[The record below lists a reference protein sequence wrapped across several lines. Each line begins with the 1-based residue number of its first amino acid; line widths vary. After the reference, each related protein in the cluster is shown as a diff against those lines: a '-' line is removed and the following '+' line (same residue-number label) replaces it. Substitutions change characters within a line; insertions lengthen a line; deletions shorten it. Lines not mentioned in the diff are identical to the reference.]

1 MRTAPTGIAPMSR
14 YPAGLRRLHW
24 LTVLLVA
31 AAYLLIEQRG
41 LFPRGSAGRNAMMQ
55 GHFWTGV
62 SILAFTAWRI
72 ALRVRARGAVPPVSP
87 ALPAWQEWLS
97 RVLHLSIYAFLV
109 AMPLLGLAAMWSGGR
124 TLELP
129 FGGIALPSPLPVDRA
144 LAHRIEDLH
153 GEIGEIFYWVFGLH
167 IVAALYHH
175 AWRRDDTLRRML

>member
-1 MRTAPTGIAPMSR
+1 MNVVGMSR

-24 LTVLLVA
+24 LTALLVA

-41 LFPRGSAGRNAMMQ
+41 IFPRGSTGRTAMMQ
-55 GHFWTGV
+55 AHFWTGTA
-62 SILAFTAWRI
+62 ILAFTAWRI
-72 ALRVRARGAVPPVSP
+72 ALCVRARGTLPPVAP
-87 ALPAWQEWLS
+87 ALPAWQHGLS
-97 RVLHLSIYAFLV
+97 RVLHVAIYAFLV
-109 AMPLLGLAAMWSGGR
+109 AMPLLGMAAMWSSGR
-124 TLELP
+124 TLQLP
-129 FGGIALPSPLPVDRA
+129 FGGLALPSPLPLDRA

>member
-1 MRTAPTGIAPMSR
+1 MTIAPMSR

-41 LFPRGSAGRNAMMQ
+41 LFPRASNGRTAMMQ

-62 SILAFTAWRI
+62 AILGFTLWRLV
-72 ALRVRARGAVPPVSP
+72 LRMRARGTVPPVTP
-87 ALPAWQEWLS
+87 ALPAWQNGLS
-97 RVLHLSIYAFLV
+97 RVLHVAIYAFLV
-109 AMPLLGLAAMWSGGR
+109 VMPLLGLAAMWSGGR
-124 TLELP
+124 TLQLP
-129 FGGIALPSPLPVDRA
+129 GGIALPSPLPVDRA

-167 IVAALYHH
+167 IAAALYHH